1 MSERSGL
8 GTKGEKNQGKFKGI
22 DINNIYKGTSVT
34 QPKSAP
40 GESILDVVCG
50 TFELSVLD
58 ANYGYVSSVKSVF
71 FQESCKTS
79 MVDLFNDRVPIECIK
94 NLIKC
99 FSEISYHFC
108 YRTSG

>member
-50 TFELSVLD
+50 TFELSLKIMD
-58 ANYGYVSSVKSVF
+58 TLALLNLCFFKRAVKLVWLIY
-71 FQESCKTS
+71 S
-79 MVDLFNDRVPIECIK
+79 MVECLLNVLKI
-94 NLIKC
+94 
-99 FSEISYHFC
+99 
-108 YRTSG
+108 

>member
-50 TFELSVLD
+50 TFELSL
-58 ANYGYVSSVKSVF
+58 
-71 FQESCKTS
+71 
-79 MVDLFNDRVPIECIK
+79 
-94 NLIKC
+94 
-99 FSEISYHFC
+99 
-108 YRTSG
+108 